1 MKLASECDLHNVN
14 GKKDH
19 LYYTTK
25 AKEKLNLC
33 ISNADH
39 SPEFKATLLEHL
51 YEIEQATANALAN
64 KMGQSKPKKCLN
76 FASTTP
82 QKEGL
87 ANSDFIEDT
96 PLIISDNLPMESA
109 WQDQVNAKEKEKQIL
124 RQTLEMYK
132 TQMHLQIQQQF
143 LVQPQFQQSTSR
155 HIPVTISSQPIG
167 ASGQY
172 IVQQVPQLMQ
182 HPTQVQSGAFLRPV
196 VSAEPIFEH
205 TMQPSSVPP
214 NVNRQVNCVSSNG
227 SAVVTPTFH
236 NGVETPTDMR
246 WDSFSPQ
253 TSFEKRYFPGLA
265 EHVGQ
270 SRELLGETEAPTM
283 RDADTTPTADKT
295 SSINETP
302 KNYSLNKTPLSAT
315 RMPTFDG
322 DDIYVEPIVN
332 LESKGPCKTGE
343 EDEVVKFAHR
353 AKLYRFDK
361 QVNQWKER
369 GMCLCSAVVHYTKN
383 KVFHQGFIE

>member
-1 MKLASECDLHNVN
+1 MKLASGCDLDTVN
-14 GKKDH
+14 GEKDH

-51 YEIEQATANALAN
+51 HEIEQATANALVK
-64 KMGQSKPKKCLN
+64 KMGHSKPKKCLN

-82 QKEGL
+82 QKEGS
-87 ANSDFIEDT
+87 AKSDFMEDT
-96 PLIISDNLPMESA
+96 PLIMSDNLPVESA
-109 WQDQVNAKEKEKQIL
+109 WQDQLYAKEKENQIL

-132 TQMHLQIQQQF
+132 TQMHLQRQQQF
-143 LVQPQFQQSTSR
+143 LVQPQFQQSAFAHT
-155 HIPVTISSQPIG
+155 PVAVPSQPIG
-167 ASGQY
+167 APGQY
-172 IVQQVPQLMQ
+172 IVQQPTQLMQ
-182 HPTQVQSGAFLRPV
+182 HPAQVQSGALVRPV
-196 VSAEPIFEH
+196 VSTGSVFQH

-214 NVNRQVNCVSSNG
+214 NLNRQVNRVNSNG
-227 SAVVTPTFH
+227 SAVVTPTFR
-236 NGVETPTDMR
+236 NGVETPTDMW

-253 TSFEKRYFPGLA
+253 ASFEKGYFAGLA
-265 EHVGQ
+265 EHVEQ

-283 RDADTTPTADKT
+283 RDVDTTPAADK
-295 SSINETP
+295 SNSINETP
-302 KNYSLNKTPLSAT
+302 QNDSLNKTPLSAT

-361 QVNQWKER
+361 DVNQWKER
-369 GMCLCSAVVHYTKN
+369 GICLAMIHCTKDE
-383 KVFHQGFIE
+383 VFH